1 MLLNIGNEKRIHD
14 IPIVRIK
21 PGRCQCRK
29 SYNDRELRELA
40 QSIKVNGIIQ
50 PIIVRKI
57 SRDEFELISGERRLR
72 AAAMCGNKRVPCIM
86 INCTDSQADQL
97 TLIEDLQRS
106 DLNFFEVAEGIN
118 RLMKSYNLS
127 KIDVA
132 RRIGK
137 KQSAVAEKLKVLSL
151 DQEEKDIITKYR
163 LTERHARALL
173 RVEDTTVRRL
183 ILSEIITQGLNVT
196 QSERY
201 IDSVLKS
208 KSRNKTKNQK
218 TRLVIKDIKIL
229 ENTINKAVDTIRS
242 TGIDAVKTQCETEEF
257 IEYTVRI
264 PKTRPDTETVKPKTA

>member
-1 MLLNIGNEKRIHD
+1 MLYLRNS
-14 IPIVRIK
+14 
-21 PGRCQCRK
+21 GR
-29 SYNDRELRELA
+29 L
-40 QSIKVNGIIQ
+40 
-50 PIIVRKI
+50 VRKI

-208 KSRNKTKNQK
+208 KNRNKTKNQK